1 MAASSLPLLD
11 RITIHPFKS
20 LDGMEVKEAT
30 ISRGGCLLHDR
41 EFALRDRD
49 GQMVIG
55 KTNALV
61 HTLRTKFDLDSQTIS
76 LRREGEASWQPFHW
90 FREQKQLEAF
100 FSDHFGT
107 PIELVR
113 DTTGRLLDIPDQSG
127 ATVVSTAS
135 LQTVGEWFPTL
146 DFPQVRR
153 RFRTSLEISGVPAFW
168 EDRLF
173 GDRDHAVEFTV
184 GEVTFV
190 GISPRARCVVPTR
203 DPVTG
208 EPTSLFPRTFAKGRA
223 ASLPDWSRLR
233 EHPHAYYLAVDCL
246 IPASEVG
253 KLLRV
258 GDPVVIVDPRIPRGG

>member
-1 MAASSLPLLD
+1 MPESSHPVLD
-11 RITIHPFKS
+11 RITLHPFKS
-20 LDGMEVKEAT
+20 LDGMEVEEAT
-30 ISRGGCLLHDR
+30 ISPGGCLLHDR

-61 HTLRTKFDLDSQTIS
+61 HTLRTEFDLVARTIS
-76 LRREGEASWQPFHW
+76 VRREGESDWRRFDW
-90 FREQKQLEAF
+90 LREQEQLEAY

-135 LQTVGEWFPTL
+135 LQAVGGWFPRL

-153 RFRTSLEISGVPAFW
+153 RFRTSLELSGVPAFW

-173 GDRDHAVEFTV
+173 GDRDHVVEFTV
-184 GEVTFV
+184 GEVTFF

-203 DPVTG
+203 DPMNG

-223 ASLPDWSRLR
+223 ASLPGWSTLR

-246 IPASEVG
+246 IPPSEVG
-253 KLLRV
+253 KVLRV
-258 GDPVVIVDPRIPRGG
+258 GDPVVIVGPRER